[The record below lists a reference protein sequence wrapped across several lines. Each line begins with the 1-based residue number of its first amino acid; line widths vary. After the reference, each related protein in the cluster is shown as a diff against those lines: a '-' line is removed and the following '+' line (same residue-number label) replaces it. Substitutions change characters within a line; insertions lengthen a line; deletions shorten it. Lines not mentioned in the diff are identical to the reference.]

1 MALSITVI
9 LLSLLVALPLSAF
22 VIVMLALSSMKLAAV
37 EIGGTK
43 DENNLWNQSINRRRF
58 I

>member
-1 MALSITVI
+1 MVLSTTVI

-22 VIVMLALSSMKLAAV
+22 VIVMLALSSMKLAIV

-43 DENNLWNQSINRRRF
+43 DENNLWN
-58 I
+58 